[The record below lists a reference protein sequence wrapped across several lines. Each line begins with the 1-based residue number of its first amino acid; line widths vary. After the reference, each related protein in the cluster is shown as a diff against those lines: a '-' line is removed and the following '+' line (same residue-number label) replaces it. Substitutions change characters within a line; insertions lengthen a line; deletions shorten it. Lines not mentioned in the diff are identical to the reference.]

1 MGIKVIVLILKN
13 CFKIFSKIL
22 INYFLNNTDELD
34 VAGNRESN
42 KTRTETPPPS
52 YDEALAI
59 STMISQQ
66 NNPLDPLYVN
76 LSPSPPPPPPPILAS
91 SHEDTDNI
99 QPMVDGAGA
108 LVMTPP
114 ALSSADETNARRE
127 TARATAAAPPVAIS
141 SGQLS
146 RPSTFVVTSL
156 ESSADPNNTTMN
168 V

>member
-1 MGIKVIVLILKN
+1 
-13 CFKIFSKIL
+13 
-22 INYFLNNTDELD
+22 
-34 VAGNRESN
+34 
-42 KTRTETPPPS
+42 
-52 YDEALAI
+52 
-59 STMISQQ
+59 MISQQ
-66 NNPLDPLYVN
+66 NPLDPLYVN
-76 LSPSPPPPPPPILAS
+76 LSPSPPPPPPILAS

-114 ALSSADETNARRE
+114 ALSASADETNARRE